1 MLKHQKN
8 LIAIS
13 IITATVALSGC
24 VVVPRPGDPGW
35 NHYYYDRGRAM
46 YGQVPGW
53 YLMNNPENFRHPEH
67 YRRFDRR

>member
-35 NHYYYDRGRAM
+35 NQYYYDRGIAM
-46 YGQVPGW
+46 YGHLPAW
-53 YLMNNPENFRHPEH
+53 YIMDNPEN